1 MNAIDSSPG
10 TSLEI
15 SMAQNIAAADSTT
28 AAAPAAENIIDEPS
42 IVWFLMG
49 TALSTMLAVGFI
61 FFNAA

>member
-1 MNAIDSSPG
+1 MNAIDSNLQHTTDAASP
-10 TSLEI
+10 
-15 SMAQNIAAADSTT
+15 
-28 AAAPAAENIIDEPS
+28 APDNIIDEPS